1 MKPAL
6 IAIASLSGVLFGPT
20 VLAADIT
27 GAGSTFAAPIYT
39 KWADAYQKTGGGR
52 VNYQGIGSSGGIK
65 QVNAKTV
72 DFAGSDAPLKDDE
85 LAKGGLFQ
93 FPTVVGGV
101 VPVANIAGVK
111 PGELTLSGPVLGDI
125 YLGKIKKWNDPAIGA
140 LNPGAKLPDTD
151 IAVVR
156 RADGSGTSFIWT
168 HYLAQV
174 NPEWKSK
181 VGEGSTVNWPTGTG
195 GKGNDGVAAFVQRLP
210 GAIGYVEWA
219 YAKQNKMAYTAIKNA
234 SGAIVQPKTETFKA
248 AAAGADWSK
257 TFYQILTNEP
267 GKDAWPIVGATFVL
281 LHTTQDKPDHGKET
295 LKFFDWAFKN
305 GNQAAQDLD
314 YITLPDSVTTEIRT
328 QWRSKV
334 KDASGK
340 PVAE

>member
-1 MKPAL
+1 MKLMHTAL
-6 IAIASLSGVLFGPT
+6 AAVIGAMFAISAQ
-20 VLAADIT
+20 AADIT

-39 KWADAYQKTGGGR
+39 KWADAYQKSGGGK

-65 QVNAKTV
+65 QIVAKTV
-72 DFAGSDAPLKDDE
+72 DFAGSDAPLKDDQ
-85 LAKGGLFQ
+85 LTKDGLFQ

-101 VPVANIAGVK
+101 VPVINVPGVK
-111 PGELTLSGPVLGDI
+111 AGEVILSGEVLGDI
-125 YLGKIKKWNDPAIGA
+125 YLGKIKKWNDPAIAA
-140 LNPGAKLPDTD
+140 LNPKVKLPDTD

-168 HYLAQV
+168 NYLSKV
-174 NPEWKSK
+174 NTEWKSK

-219 YAKQNKMAYTAIKNA
+219 YAKQNKMTYVGMKNSA
-234 SGAIVQPKTETFKA
+234 GTVVEPETKTFKA

-257 TFYQILTNEP
+257 SFYQILTNEQ

-281 LHTTQDKPDHGKET
+281 LHSTQDKAAQGAET

-305 GNQAAQDLD
+305 GGQAANDLD
-314 YITLPDSVTTEIRT
+314 YISLPESVVAEIRS
-328 QWRSKV
+328 QWKAKV

>member
-1 MKPAL
+1 MKLMQTAL
-6 IAIASLSGVLFGPT
+6 AGLIGAVFAISAQ
-20 VLAADIT
+20 AADIT

-39 KWADAYQKTGGGR
+39 KWADAYQKNGGGK

-65 QVNAKTV
+65 QIIARTV

-85 LAKGGLFQ
+85 LAKDGLFQ

-101 VPVANIAGVK
+101 VPVINVPGVK
-111 PGELTLSGPVLGDI
+111 AGEVTLSGQVLGDI
-125 YLGKIKKWNDPAIGA
+125 YLGKIKKWNDPEIVA
-140 LNPGAKLPDTD
+140 LNPKVKLPDTD

-168 HYLAQV
+168 NYLSKV

-219 YAKQNKMAYTAIKNA
+219 YAKQNKMAYVGMKNSA
-234 SGAIVQPKTETFKA
+234 GTVVEPKTDTFKA

-257 TFYQILTNEP
+257 LFQILTNEP

-281 LHTTQDKPDHGKET
+281 LHATQDKAAQGTET

-305 GNQAAQDLD
+305 GNQAANDLD
-314 YITLPDSVTTEIRT
+314 YISLPDSVVAEIRT
-328 QWRSKV
+328 QWKAKV

-340 PVAE
+340 RSAE

>member
-1 MKPAL
+1 MKLMHTVFAGVAGAL
-6 IAIASLSGVLFGPT
+6 FAIAAQ
-20 VLAADIT
+20 AADIT

-39 KWADAYQKTGGGR
+39 KWADAYVKSGGGK

-65 QVNAKTV
+65 QIEAKTV

-85 LAKGGLFQ
+85 LAKAGLFQ

-101 VPVANIAGVK
+101 VPVVNVPGVK
-111 PGELTLSGPVLGDI
+111 AGDVTLSGEVLGDI
-125 YLGKIKKWNDPAIGA
+125 YLGKIKKWNDPAIVA
-140 LNPGAKLPDTD
+140 LNPKVKLPDTD

-168 HYLAQV
+168 NYLSKV
-174 NPEWKSK
+174 NADWKAK
-181 VGEGSTVNWPTGTG
+181 VGEGATVSWPTGTG

-219 YAKQNKMAYTAIKNA
+219 YAKQNHMTYVSMKN
-234 SGAIVQPKTETFKA
+234 STGAVVEPKTETFKA

-257 TFYQILTNEP
+257 SFYQILTNEP

-281 LHTTQDKPDHGKET
+281 LHTAQDKPAQGTET

-305 GNQAAQDLD
+305 GTQAANDLD
-314 YITLPDSVTTEIRT
+314 YISLPESVTAEIRT
-328 QWRSKV
+328 KWKAQV
-334 KDASGK
+334 KDAAGK
-340 PVAE
+340 PIAD

>member
-1 MKPAL
+1 MKLMHTVFAGVAGAL
-6 IAIASLSGVLFGPT
+6 FAIAAQ
-20 VLAADIT
+20 AADIT

-39 KWADAYQKTGGGR
+39 KWADAYQKTGGGK

-65 QVNAKTV
+65 QIEAKTV

-85 LAKGGLFQ
+85 LAKAGLFQ

-101 VPVANIAGVK
+101 VPAINVPGVK
-111 PGELTLSGPVLGDI
+111 AGELTLSGEVLGDI
-125 YLGKIKKWNDPAIGA
+125 YLGKIKKWNDPAIAA
-140 LNPGAKLPDTD
+140 LNPKIKLPDTD

-156 RADGSGTSFIWT
+156 RADGSGTTFIWT
-168 HYLAQV
+168 NYLSKV
-174 NPEWKSK
+174 NADWKSK
-181 VGEGSTVNWPTGTG
+181 VGEGATVSWPTGTG

-219 YAKQNKMAYTAIKNA
+219 YAKQNHMTYVAMKN
-234 SGAIVQPKTETFKA
+234 STGAVVEPKTETFKA

-257 TFYQILTNEP
+257 SFYQILTNEP

-281 LHTTQDKPDHGKET
+281 LHTAQEKPAQGTET

-305 GNQAAQDLD
+305 GTQAANDLD
-314 YITLPDSVTTEIRT
+314 YISLPDSVTAEIRS
-328 QWRSKV
+328 QWKSKV

-340 PVAE
+340 AIAE

>member
-1 MKPAL
+1 MKLMQTAFAGMAGAL
-6 IAIASLSGVLFGPT
+6 FAIAAQ
-20 VLAADIT
+20 AADIT

-39 KWADAYQKTGGGR
+39 KWADAYQKSGGGK

-65 QVNAKTV
+65 QINAKTV

-85 LAKGGLFQ
+85 LAKAGLFQ

-101 VPVANIAGVK
+101 VPVVN
-111 PGELTLSGPVLGDI
+111 LSGVTPGQLVLSGEVLGDI
-125 YLGKIKKWNDPAIGA
+125 YLGKIKKWNDPAIAA
-140 LNPGAKLPDTD
+140 LNPKAKLPDTD

-168 HYLAQV
+168 NYLSKV
-174 NPEWKSK
+174 NADWKSK
-181 VGEGSTVNWPTGTG
+181 VGEGATVSWPTGTG

-219 YAKQNKMAYTAIKNA
+219 YAKQNKMNYVAMKNS
-234 SGAIVQPKTETFKA
+234 SGAVVEPQTETFKA

-257 TFYQILTNEP
+257 SFYQILTDEP
-267 GKDAWPIVGATFVL
+267 GKNAWPIVGATFVL
-281 LHTTQDKPDHGKET
+281 LHTTQDKAPQGAET

-305 GNQAAQDLD
+305 GGQAANDLD
-314 YITLPDSVTTEIRT
+314 YISLPESVVTEIKT
-328 QWRSKV
+328 QWKEKV